1 MMKDLRRPEKV
12 FKALGSRT
20 RLKLLRLLGQEE
32 ELPVTL
38 IARRSGMTIARVSR
52 NLRILENVGLVK
64 TRESRTW
71 VFYSINTNP
80 SRSWHGLLLKLLKE
94 GLK

>member
-1 MMKDLRRPEKV
+1 MKDLGESEKV

-20 RLKLLRLLGQEE
+20 RLQLLRLLWQEG

-38 IARRSGMTIARVSR
+38 IARRSEMTIARVSR
-52 NLRILENVGLVK
+52 NLGILKNVGLVK
-64 TRESRTW
+64 TKETRTW

>member
-1 MMKDLRRPEKV
+1 MKDLRESEKV
-12 FKALGSRT
+12 FKALGSKT
-20 RLKLLRLLGQEE
+20 RLKLLRLLWQEG

-52 NLRILENVGLVK
+52 NLGILENVGLVK
-64 TRESRTW
+64 TKETRTW

-80 SRSWHGLLLKLLKE
+80 SRPWRGLLLKLLKE

>member
-1 MMKDLRRPEKV
+1 MKDLRQSEKI
-12 FKALGSRT
+12 FKALGSKT
-20 RLKLLRLLGQEE
+20 RLKLLRLLWQEG

-52 NLRILENVGLVK
+52 NLGILENVGLVK
-64 TRESRTW
+64 TKETRTW

-80 SRSWHGLLLKLLKE
+80 SHPWQSLLLELLRK

>member
-1 MMKDLRRPEKV
+1 MKDLRQSEKV

-20 RLKLLRLLGQEE
+20 RLKLLRLLWQEG

-38 IARRSGMTIARVSR
+38 IARRAGMTIARVSR
-52 NLRILENVGLVK
+52 NLGILENVGLVK
-64 TRESRTW
+64 TKETRTW
-71 VFYSINTNP
+71 VFYSIVTKSSHP
-80 SRSWHGLLLKLLKE
+80 GHSLLLKFLKE

>member
-1 MMKDLRRPEKV
+1 MKDLRQSKKV

-20 RLKLLRLLGQEE
+20 RLKLLRLLWQEG

-38 IARRSGMTIARVSR
+38 IARRSEMTIARVSR
-52 NLRILENVGLVK
+52 NLGILENVGLVK
-64 TRESRTW
+64 TRETKTW

-80 SRSWHGLLLKLLKE
+80 SRPWHGLLLKLLKE